1 MHPRFSQSRPIRS
14 DARPDAPLVYER
26 LSDPILV
33 TRAKAGDEKALAA
46 LCERHAPRVER
57 LALHLLRD
65 PEDARD
71 AAQDSLAKLVVRIRQ
86 FRGESQF
93 STWLHRL
100 TVNTC
105 KDFAQARALR
115 RTEPLLADEREARDG
130 DPVSGARIC
139 GDAPGARP
147 APRGAAGR
155 AGEGGRVEG
164 RLRRRLRRDLRGHGL
179 AGRDGQVLRPPRPRL
194 AARAARRMT
203 RRLRTA
209 RSGGQRSRRSCRT
222 ARRSCSIDE
231 VTELIPGQR
240 VVAKKTVTDEDCAGH
255 FPGNPIMPGVKMV
268 EALAQCGAVAVLSQ
282 PENLGKLVLFAGIE
296 DIRFKRIVRPGETL
310 DLTCEVEAV
319 RGPVGK
325 GKVRAEV
332 EGQLAVRG
340 SLTFAVADE

>member
-1 MHPRFSQSRPIRS
+1 VQPRFSQGRPIRS

-130 DPVSGARIC
+130 DPVRALASAEARREL
-139 GDAPGARP
+139 GRHLAELPEAQAKVVALKDAFDVGFAEISEVTGLPVGTAKCYAHR
-147 APRGAAGR
+147 GR
-155 AGEGGRVEG
+155 AS
-164 RLRRRLRRDLRGHGL
+164 LRERL
-179 AGRDGQVLRPPRPRL
+179 AG
-194 AARAARRMT
+194 
-203 RRLRTA
+203 
-209 RSGGQRSRRSCRT
+209 
-222 ARRSCSIDE
+222 
-231 VTELIPGQR
+231 
-240 VVAKKTVTDEDCAGH
+240 
-255 FPGNPIMPGVKMV
+255 
-268 EALAQCGAVAVLSQ
+268 
-282 PENLGKLVLFAGIE
+282 
-296 DIRFKRIVRPGETL
+296 
-310 DLTCEVEAV
+310 
-319 RGPVGK
+319 
-325 GKVRAEV
+325 
-332 EGQLAVRG
+332 
-340 SLTFAVADE
+340 